1 MKFQPNNKY
10 NTIAIYAIGVV
21 LVCIL
26 FVVMLTN
33 IHIVLAIIGK
43 IFSVIAPI
51 LIGLVIAYI
60 LNPVEVFIED
70 TVLST
75 IFKKDKASKAFR
87 KTSVIITMI
96 LFLAIISALV
106 YFVVPEIVES
116 VSSLITQLPVYGQ
129 RITAWARTTLD
140 NNPSFRDMLISQTD
154 NIIGYAENFV
164 GKAGPLITSLASGV
178 VNFVYGILQFL
189 IGCIVAIYLLIDKEK
204 FIAQSKKLIVSIT
217 PRNFSYKFFSISHKI
232 DNILI
237 GSVLSKILDSAI
249 IGLICF
255 VGMMIFNMT
264 METPYPVLIGVI
276 VGVSNIIPFFGPIFG
291 AIPSAF
297 LILADELS
305 TMNGLQVP
313 VRTIAFLIFI
323 IVLQQFD
330 GNILGPKLQG
340 EMTGLSAF
348 WILFAILL
356 GGGLFGFI
364 GMLLAVPVFA
374 IIYMLTNLFVNY
386 KLKSRNMPT
395 ETDAYYG
402 RFNLMRSKIYGDLA
416 TETDEAVAEKADK
429 KIVKEKEKPKLKK

>member
-1 MKFQPNNKY
+1 MKFEPNKKY
-10 NTIAIYAIGVV
+10 NTIAVYAIGVV
-21 LVCIL
+21 FICIL
-26 FVVMLTN
+26 FILMLIN
-33 IHIVLAIIGK
+33 VKAVLAVIGK

-51 LIGLVIAYI
+51 LIGIVIAYV

-96 LFLAIISALV
+96 FFLALISALV

-116 VSSLITQLPVYGQ
+116 ISSLIVQLPLYGQ
-129 RITAWARTTLD
+129 KVTAWARTTLD
-140 NNPSFRDMLISQTD
+140 NNPTLRDALISQTD
-154 NIIGYAENFV
+154 NIFGYAESFV
-164 GKAGPLITSLASGV
+164 GKAGPLLTSLASGV
-178 VNFVYGILQFL
+178 VNFVYGILQFI
-189 IGCIVAIYLLIDKEK
+189 IGCIVAIYILIDKEK
-204 FIAQSKKLIVSIT
+204 FIAQSKKCIVSIT
-217 PRNFSYKFFSISHKI
+217 PRSFSYKFFSISHKI
-232 DNILI
+232 DDILI
-237 GSVLSKILDSAI
+237 GSVLSKLLDSMI

-255 VGMMIFNMT
+255 VGMMIFNIT
-264 METPYPVLIGVI
+264 MDTPYPVLISVI

-291 AIPSAF
+291 AVPSAF

-305 TMNGLQVP
+305 TMDGLKVP
-313 VRTIAFLIFI
+313 IRTISFLIFI
-323 IVLQQFD
+323 VVLQQFD

-356 GGGLFGFI
+356 GGGLFGFV

-374 IIYMLTNLFVNY
+374 VFYMLTNLFVNY
-386 KLKSRNMPT
+386 QLRTRNMPT

-402 RFNLMRSKIYGDLA
+402 RFDLMRAKIYGDTQIELPK
-416 TETDEAVAEKADK
+416 EITDLEKDK
-429 KIVKEKEKPKLKK
+429 KKPETASQKPKK

>member
-10 NTIAIYAIGVV
+10 NTIAVYAIVV
-21 LVCIL
+21 IFICIL

-33 IHIVLAIIGK
+33 INAVLSVIGK
-43 IFSVIAPI
+43 IFKVIAPI

-87 KTSVIITMI
+87 KTSVFITMI
-96 LFLAIISALV
+96 LFLAIISLLV
-106 YFVVPEIVES
+106 YFVVPELVES
-116 VSSLITQLPVYGQ
+116 VKSLYEQIPLYGTK
-129 RITAWARTTLD
+129 ITAWARTTLD
-140 NNPSFRDMLISQTD
+140 NNPSLRDALISQTD
-154 NIIGYAENFV
+154 NLTKYAESFV
-164 GKAGPLITSLASGV
+164 GKAGPLLSSLASGV
-178 VNFVYGILQFL
+178 VSFFYGILQFI

-204 FIAQSKKLIVSIT
+204 FIAQAKKLIVSVT
-217 PRNFSYKFFSISHKI
+217 PRSFSYKFFSISHKI
-232 DNILI
+232 DDILI

-249 IGLICF
+249 IGVICF

-264 METPYPVLIGVI
+264 MGTPYPALIAVI
-276 VGVSNIIPFFGPIFG
+276 IGVSNIIPFFGPIFG
-291 AIPSAF
+291 AVPSAF

-305 TMNGLQVP
+305 TMNGLKVP

-386 KLKSRNMPT
+386 KLRTRSLPT
-395 ETDAYYG
+395 ETGVYFG
-402 RFNLMRSKIYGDLA
+402 RFDLIRDKIYGG
-416 TETDEAVAEKADK
+416 K
-429 KIVKEKEKPKLKK
+429 KIDVPEEIKELEKESKKEEKPKIKK